1 MNEDNIPVIRS
12 PIECINLVVN
22 FVSNSIAPLLVPLYP
37 LTVPLVLLPRTH
49 HLLFAYFALHCPE
62 VDLIRIKESGTLYPQ
77 LLPLAHLHVRLIDIV
92 HQGVAPGRALVE
104 VA

>member
-1 MNEDNIPVIRS
+1 MDEDYVPVIRS

-37 LTVPLVLLPRTH
+37 LTVPLVLLLRTY
-49 HLLFAYFALHCPE
+49 HLLLTYFALYSPE
-62 VDLIRIKESGTLYPQ
+62 VDLIGIKESGTLYPQ
-77 LLPLAHLHVRLIDIV
+77 LLPLAHLHVRLVDIV